1 VIENLAPSG
10 RGKYEVSFRKP
21 RIEEEK
27 TERLTMLFP
36 LKSQR
41 KLNWS
46 DAARPNFS
54 PRCLLL
60 TEFLAEVHPMSLSL
74 GHSTSSQLTS
84 PLFSSLITTID
95 YCPQQPRM
103 SSNTFGASTIT
114 FVSLLYLSLY
124 NKRSSRL
131 LLT

>member
-1 VIENLAPSG
+1 
-10 RGKYEVSFRKP
+10 
-21 RIEEEK
+21 
-27 TERLTMLFP
+27 MLFS
-36 LKSQR
+36 LKPQR

-54 PRCLLL
+54 PRSLLL
-60 TEFLAEVHPMSLSL
+60 TEFLAKVCPMLLSQA
-74 GHSTSSQLTS
+74 HSTSSQLAS

-95 YCPQQPRM
+95 YYPQQPHM

-114 FVSLLYLSLY
+114 FVSLLYLNLC
-124 NKRSSRL
+124 NKRSSGL

>member
-1 VIENLAPSG
+1 VVENLVPSG

-21 RIEEEK
+21 RIEEGK
-27 TERLTMLFP
+27 FERLTVLFP
-36 LKSQR
+36 LKLQR

-46 DAARPNFS
+46 DAAHPNFS
-54 PRCLLL
+54 PRSLLL
-60 TEFLAEVHPMSLSL
+60 TEFLAELRPMSLSQA
-74 GHSTSSQLTS
+74 HSTPSQLAS

-95 YCPQQPRM
+95 YYPQQPRM

-114 FVSLLYLSLY
+114 FVSLLYLSLC
-124 NKRSSRL
+124 NKRSSGL